1 MRFRHNSILLGTFL
15 VLMTLATRT
24 WAQEEKGTGDWE
36 AGVPNVPGQ
45 IRELMQDR
53 EYGDAIIAID
63 KTLAERD
70 EDAADEDAPKV
81 DFDYLVY
88 LKGRALHLMEQYDA
102 AIATYGQVEKQ
113 FPKSPWAR
121 RARFGAAVSHAR
133 KGDYLSAEIIFKK
146 EVQFLLS
153 VGRKQEIA
161 GIYLEFADAYFAPPK
176 DDLEK
181 KPNYKKALEF
191 YQKALQVGPK
201 PEKRV
206 EVELLVTR
214 CFQKLN
220 NHAEAAKRLQ
230 QFIKDH
236 KDDALVIEAKFQL
249 GESQLRQGQYAPAR
263 RTWQDLLA
271 DHADAKSERIAE
283 ATYSIGKTY
292 RIPQPPNDEELS
304 LAVAA
309 LEKFI
314 EKYPDHKLASEAHLY
329 IAKSYLHRG
338 RFEDGVTALQ
348 RFLGQERYADAKE
361 TPQARNLLGQAY
373 LRQRKFDEALAAWR
387 DYLAKHP
394 THNAWSNVQ
403 RAIVNTEYEIGLD
416 HMREKRYD
424 EARKAWQA
432 FLVKYPLDS
441 RSPQILHN
449 FGDIHLLEEKHKDA
463 IAAWRRLVSK
473 YPGTQQSSSAQFLI
487 GVVTEDKLGDLA
499 EALKEYKKV
508 TWGNSQAPAKQRIAQ
523 LTAKSMRI
531 VSERVFRSDEAPR
544 IKLTSRNIES
554 VVVETYVVDLETYFR
569 KMHLAG
575 GVEGLD
581 IDLIDPDKKT
591 EFKLPDYEEYKLT
604 EHEIEVPL
612 PKGDAGVM
620 AVAVSSK
627 TSTATTL
634 VIQSDLDMIVKSS
647 RDELFVFAQNMR
659 TGKVWPKARLLL
671 SNGADVYGETETGD
685 DGVLQK
691 SFDQLKNANDVRVFA
706 IADGHVASNIVN
718 LQGVGVA
725 RGLANKGYVYT
736 DRPAYRPGQVVHVR
750 GVIRKVDG
758 DAYTVE
764 KDKKF
769 NVAVFDHRNRLVHED
784 KIALSAFGS
793 FRSHFMLPD
802 ASPQGSYRVVVTE
815 DTKRSTSIQSYQ
827 GHFAVHQYKLEP
839 VQLTIDSERTVY
851 YRGEEITGKIVAKY
865 YYGAPL
871 AGREIRYKLEGGDGR
886 VHTAK
891 TNEKGE
897 VEFKLPTRDYAESR
911 ALRLIASLPERNLN
925 VAKPFFLSTRGYA
938 LNVSTVRS
946 VYLAGDTFETT
957 VTATDAEGESVARKL
972 TLKVLEQTRS
982 DGMLGERLVS
992 EHELTTDEKDG
1003 KARHTLK
1010 LDKGANYILRAEG
1023 TDRFEN
1029 PISAA
1034 RIVSISD
1041 DKDRVR
1047 LRILAN
1053 RHTYKVG
1060 EQANVTL
1067 HWREQPSLALVT
1079 FQGAKILDYQI
1090 LNLKKGANKLPIPMT
1105 AKLAPNFDLSVAVMT
1120 DSRPKKNDDA
1130 KKLPRRFHS
1139 ASSPFAVGRE
1149 LIVKVEPQVNG
1160 KPLGDAPIRPGDEVE
1175 IVVTTTDPQ
1184 GKPVSAEVSLAMV
1197 EQSLLKR
1204 FSPNVGA
1211 IQHFFR
1217 GNNRQSAVRTTSSIT
1232 FAYRPQTRG
1241 INKRLLAEQER
1252 IIIQE
1257 EEQVVLAAGGVQMF
1271 GDFAAAQAP
1280 VDRYRQQLN
1289 SYFGKLNDQTV
1300 ARTGAPSYALGLQ
1313 LEVPRGGR
1321 AEASQS
1327 GRQRL
1332 ELFNGQRRYANGDDF
1347 YEAEGQGEGQ
1357 GQGSLQLGQAADG
1370 GSHYLPQDALGPQV
1384 QQQFQRQVQTEERIT
1399 GQVAG
1404 RFFGGGAENA
1414 LPQSRTRQAD
1424 NGSLNW
1430 SVNALNAPLGE
1441 DGDAV
1446 YNYELAARMPT
1457 RGRVQ
1462 LSGEREWARWY
1473 GEANKELGEVLAIEA
1488 GVQSNVDFDG
1498 GKDADNLAVLIQLAK
1513 TGAEIIASRGPQ
1525 ETGYWNPAIVT
1536 DEKGTAEITLT
1547 APDRSTAWTL
1557 TAKGVTTDTLAGEA
1571 TTDVVARKDL
1581 FGELKLPLAFTDGDR
1596 AQIKVSIHNSLE
1608 KLPAKEGA
1616 VEVKLTTTIGGKA
1629 HTETKQVKFDAAGI
1643 QHLIFDATLNRSE
1656 KKQGRTVD
1664 DEVSFE
1670 LVLTSGNLKDTV
1682 RRALPIKPLGMPV
1695 FSTVAGESTG
1705 DATAQIAPPP
1715 KMALSDPSLQIL
1727 VGPSVEQSLLDVVLG
1742 AAPVCQINAGQLAT
1756 GLDVATSDL
1765 MAAIAVQKLLA
1776 GTRDQDSPQAESLDS
1791 RVRSSVSLL
1800 VSSQLDNGAWSWTG
1814 RGGGANRYTSAR
1826 AVWALSLARDAGYT
1840 VPTDAMNRAV
1850 KFLQSQVA
1858 TTKSEDLES
1867 QSVLIHALAASGN
1880 EDYRVANRLYRSRQA
1895 LSTAALAYL
1904 SLAFVEMDRKTTA
1917 NELLELLA
1925 QRNLDVIQPR
1935 RTAVG
1940 GSLPWN
1946 YSSAE
1951 LRALYALAIQLSSEP
1966 AAGPANGETRELI
1979 TWLMAHRSGHRWSP
1993 EKATGPA
2000 ALAVAH
2006 WYSKTRFANEHYK
2019 LAVFVNDVKVKDLDI
2034 EAGTGTQVVE
2044 VPADLLKDVNKKDT
2058 RQRVHFQITGRGR
2071 FTYQCILSGFVPA
2084 DKLADTTQAWRVE
2097 RHYEPAPLEYDG
2109 RPINRGFGVLQGSY
2123 QTFRNP
2129 LTQLPVG
2136 RRGRVEVRVH
2146 RNVFSGT
2153 PQEQLEYLVLTEPLP
2168 SGASVVENSVHGG
2181 FDRYE
2186 ISPGAITF
2194 YIGSRHGIGAISYEL
2209 HGYLAGSYNCGPSVV
2224 RNAYRADQM
2233 TVTKSKSL
2241 AVLPQGAKSV
2251 DKYRLTPQELWELGV
2266 KNFEAKDFKAAS
2278 GYLNDLFANW
2288 NLKPDVYKRSA
2299 KMLLDIHLETG
2310 PAHKVVHYF
2319 EIIKQ
2324 RWKDLEIPFDTVVKV
2339 GHAYHEIGEYESAYI
2354 VFRVLAESSFNRES
2368 GVAGFLQGQGEFVR
2382 SVDVMNDLLR
2392 QYPPE
2397 PYIASATY
2405 ALAQR
2410 IYAQAPN
2417 AAADPKLRE
2426 AKINRVDLV
2435 RQSLKMLDNFLSAY
2449 PDDPAADQ
2457 ASFSVA
2463 SGLLELEAYER
2474 AIVACNKFAKRYPE
2488 SQWLDSY
2495 WYVIGFCHFALGKT
2509 DDALA
2514 MCKKVADAKRL
2525 DKNSGR
2531 EVDARNKWRAI
2542 YIMGQVYHSLG
2553 KAADAI
2559 EEYTRVKS
2567 RFTDASQAI
2576 EYFARKSIELPEVT
2590 AIKPGDKA
2598 EVELKFRNVATCDV
2612 KVYRIDLMKFSLL
2625 KRNLA
2630 EITKINLAGIRPLHE
2645 ESIKLGEGKD
2655 YRDRDKALELP
2666 LKDEG
2671 AYLIVARGENLHT
2684 SGLALVTPL
2693 VVEIQEEKQ
2702 SGRVRTTVK
2711 DTMADK
2717 YISDVHVKVIG
2728 SANDDFVS
2736 GDTDLRGVFVADG
2749 INGTSTV
2756 IAQADSGSYA
2766 FFRGEE
2772 HLGQAPQAPNAP
2784 PAREPAAAANKPDA
2798 NSNYKGNGKSQL
2810 LDQIFEDN
2818 RGLNSDQSEQLKK
2831 LYEGGKDSIDASKF

>member
-1 MRFRHNSILLGTFL
+1 MKIRPGSVLIGL
-15 VLMTLATRT
+15 VVASLAFAPFGH
-24 WAQEEKGTGDWE
+24 AQEEKGKSGWAT
-36 AGVPNVPGQ
+36 GVPNVPGK

-53 EYGDAIIAID
+53 EYGEAIIAID
-63 KTLAERD
+63 KMLAQRGEAAN
-70 EDAADEDAPKV
+70 DAAVDEAAVKV

-102 AIATYGQVEKQ
+102 AIVAYGQIEKD
-113 FPKSPWAR
+113 FPKSRWAR

-133 KGDYLSAEIIFKK
+133 KGDYLTAEIIFKK

-153 VGRKQEIA
+153 VDRKQEIA
-161 GIYLEFADAYFAPPK
+161 DIYLEFADAYFAPPE
-176 DDLEK
+176 DELEK
-181 KPNYKKALEF
+181 KPDYKKALDF
-191 YQKALQVGPK
+191 FQKALQVGPN

-206 EVELLVTR
+206 EVELLVAQ

-220 NHAEAAKRLQ
+220 NHAEAANRLQ

-236 KDDALVIEAKFQL
+236 KGDAMVIEAKFRL
-249 GESQLRQGQYAPAR
+249 GESQLRQNQFAPAR

-271 DHADAKSERIAE
+271 DHADANSDRIAE
-283 ATYSIGKTY
+283 ATFNIAKTY
-292 RIPQPPNDEELS
+292 RIPSPQNNEELS

-309 LEKFI
+309 LENFI
-314 EKYPDHKLASEAHLY
+314 EKYPDHKLASEGYLR
-329 IAKSYLHRG
+329 IAQSYLSRG
-338 RFEDGVTALQ
+338 RFEDGVAALQ
-348 RFLGQERYADAKE
+348 RFLGQERYAE
-361 TPQARNLLGQAY
+361 THEVPAARNLLGQAY

-387 DYLAKHP
+387 EYLAKHP
-394 THNAWSNVQ
+394 TNNAWSNVQ
-403 RAIVNTEYEIGLD
+403 LAIVDTEFEIGAD
-416 HMREKRYD
+416 HMSEKRYD
-424 EARKAWQA
+424 EAGEAWQA
-432 FLVKYPLDS
+432 FLVKYPLDK
-441 RSPQILHN
+441 RAPDIMHR
-449 FGDIHLLEEKHKDA
+449 FGDILLLKEKYKDA

-473 YPGTQQSSSAQFLI
+473 YPGSQQASSAQFLI
-487 GVVTEDKLGDLA
+487 GVVTEDKLGDLD
-499 EALKEYKKV
+499 EALREYKKV
-508 TWGNSQAPAKQRIAQ
+508 AWGNSQAASKQRIAQ
-523 LTAKSMRI
+523 LTAKSMHI
-531 VSERVFRSDEAPR
+531 ISERVFRSDEAPR
-544 IKLTSRNIES
+544 IKLASRNIES
-554 VVVETYVVDLETYFR
+554 VTVETYVVDLETYFR

-575 GVEGLD
+575 GVESLD
-581 IDLIDPDKKT
+581 IDLIDPDKK
-591 EFKLPDYEEYKLT
+591 FKVALPDYEAYELT

-612 PKGDAGVM
+612 PVGDAGIM
-620 AVAVSSK
+620 AVAVSSR

-634 VIQSDLDMIVKSS
+634 VIQSDLDVIVKSS

-659 TGKVWPKARLLL
+659 TGKAWPKAQLLI
-671 SNGADVYGETETGD
+671 SDGSDVYGEEQTGD

-691 SFDQLKNANDVRVFA
+691 SFDQLKQSADIRVFA
-706 IADGHVASNIVN
+706 IADGHAASNIVN
-718 LQGVGVA
+718 LRDIGAAQ
-725 RGLANKGYVYT
+725 GLANKGYIYT

-750 GVIRKVDG
+750 GVIRRVSG
-758 DAYTVE
+758 DAYSVE
-764 KDKKF
+764 KGKAF
-769 NVAVFDHRNRLVHED
+769 NVTIFDNRNRLVHED

-793 FRSHFMLPD
+793 FDAHFILPET
-802 ASPQGSYRVVVTE
+802 SPQGNYRVVVTE
-815 DTKRSTSIQSYQ
+815 ETKRSTGIQSYQ
-827 GHFAVHQYKLEP
+827 GRFTVHQYKLEP
-839 VQLTIDSERTVY
+839 VQLTIDSERAVY

-871 AGREIRYKLEGGDGR
+871 AGREIRYQLEGGDGR
-886 VHTAK
+886 THSAK

-911 ALRLIASLPERNLN
+911 ALRLVAAFPERNLN
-925 VAKPFFLSTRGYA
+925 AAKNFFLSTHGYA

-957 VTATDAEGESVARKL
+957 VTATDAEGESVAREL
-972 TLKVLEQTRS
+972 TLKVLEQTRT
-982 DGMLGERLVS
+982 DGQLGERLVS
-992 EHELTTDEKDG
+992 EHELKTEEEDG
-1003 KARHTLK
+1003 TARHTLK

-1023 TDRFEN
+1023 TDRFGN

-1034 RIVSISD
+1034 RLVRISD
-1041 DKDRVR
+1041 EKDLVR

-1060 EQANVTL
+1060 EQATVTL
-1067 HWREQPSLALVT
+1067 HWREQPALALVT
-1079 FQGAKILDYQI
+1079 FQGARILDYQI
-1090 LNLKKGANKLPIPMT
+1090 LHLKKGANKLRIPMT

-1120 DSRPKKNDDA
+1120 DSRPKNNEDA
-1130 KKLPRRFHS
+1130 KKLPRRFHM

-1149 LIVKVEPQVNG
+1149 LIVKVQPQVNG

-1204 FSPNVGA
+1204 FSPNVGS

-1217 GNNRQSAVRTTSSIT
+1217 GNRRQSAVRTASSIT

-1241 INKRLLAEQER
+1241 INKRLLAERDR
-1252 IIIQE
+1252 ILIQE
-1257 EEQVVLAAGGVQMF
+1257 EEELALRAGGLPGP
-1271 GDFAAAQAP
+1271 GDFAAANAP
-1280 VDRYRQQLN
+1280 LDLYRSALR
-1289 SYFGKLNDQTV
+1289 SYFGRLNRQ
-1300 ARTGAPSYALGLQ
+1300 
-1313 LEVPRGGR
+1313 GGEQND
-1321 AEASQS
+1321 ADFTSQ
-1327 GRQRL
+1327 
-1332 ELFNGQRRYANGDDF
+1332 
-1347 YEAEGQGEGQ
+1347 
-1357 GQGSLQLGQAADG
+1357 LQLGGQADPPIVYPTAEIWKGLTHRRKRAYGFSHGDGQLQQQAGGGFGGFLYSQQDGSAQQLPEGQQAATE
-1370 GSHYLPQDALGPQV
+1370 SRQPARPQTTSGKVVDRLDALSG
-1384 QQQFQRQVQTEERIT
+1384 EI
-1399 GQVAG
+1399 
-1404 RFFGGGAENA
+1404 A
-1414 LPQSRTRQAD
+1414 LGIEPQSWDEVSNET
-1424 NGSLNW
+1424 
-1430 SVNALNAPLGE
+1430 
-1441 DGDAV
+1441 DARHG
-1446 YNYELAARMPT
+1446 YELAKRMPVG
-1457 RGRVQ
+1457 GRVQ
-1462 LSGEREWARWY
+1462 LSGGGEWAKWY
-1473 GEANKELGEVLAIEA
+1473 GKANRGLGEILAIDG
-1488 GVQSNVDFDG
+1488 GVQSNFGWG
-1498 GKDADNLAVLIQLAK
+1498 GGGGNGGGGLAMLIQLSKA
-1513 TGAEIIASRGPQ
+1513 GAEIIASRGPQ

-1536 DEKGTAEITLT
+1536 NEKGTATIKLT
-1547 APDRSTAWTL
+1547 APERSTAWKL
-1557 TAKGVTTDTLAGEA
+1557 TAKGVTEDTLAGEA
-1571 TTDVVARKDL
+1571 TADVVARKDL

-1596 AQIKVSIHNSLE
+1596 AQIKVSVHNSLD
-1608 KLPAKEGA
+1608 KLPAEGGA
-1616 VEVKLTTTIGGKA
+1616 VEVKLTTKIGDKTQ
-1629 HTETKQVKFDAAGI
+1629 TESKQVKFDAAGI
-1643 QHLIFDATLNRSE
+1643 QHLVFDAVLKRSE
-1656 KKQGRTVD
+1656 KRAGRAVD
-1664 DEVSFE
+1664 DEASFE
-1670 LVLTSGNLKDTV
+1670 LALTSGELKDTV

-1705 DATAQIAPPP
+1705 DTTARIAPPP
-1715 KMALSDPSLQIL
+1715 KMAISDPSLQIL
-1727 VGPSVEQSLLDVVLG
+1727 VGPSVEQSLLDIVLG
-1742 AAPVCQINAGQLAT
+1742 APPVCQIDAGQLAT
-1756 GLDVATSDL
+1756 GLDIATSDL

-1776 GTRDQDSPQAESLDS
+1776 GTRDQNSPQAASLDS

-1814 RGGGANRYTSAR
+1814 RGGVANRYTSAR

-1840 VPTDAMNRAV
+1840 VPADAKNRAV
-1850 KFLQSQVA
+1850 KFLQSEVA
-1858 TTKSEDLES
+1858 TTPSEDLES
-1867 QSVLIHALAASGN
+1867 QSVLVHALAAAGN
-1880 EDYRVANRLYRSRQA
+1880 ENFRVANRLYRSRQT
-1895 LSTAALAYL
+1895 LSSAALAYL
-1904 SLAFVEMDRKTTA
+1904 SLAFVEMDRNTTA

-1935 RTAVG
+1935 RVAFN

-1946 YSSAE
+1946 YSGPE
-1951 LRALYALAIQLSSEP
+1951 LRALYALAMMLSSEP
-1966 AAGPANGETRELI
+1966 AAGPANGETRELVN
-1979 TWLMAHRSGHRWSP
+1979 WLMAHRSGHRWSP

-2019 LAVFVNDVKVKDLDI
+2019 LAIFVNDIQVKELDI
-2034 EAGTGTQVVE
+2034 EADAGTQVVD
-2044 VPADLLKDVNKKDT
+2044 VPTDLLKDVNKEDT
-2058 RQRVHFQITGRGR
+2058 RQNVHFQITGRGR

-2084 DKLADTTQAWRVE
+2084 DKLASTTQDWRVE

-2123 QTFRNP
+2123 STFRNP

-2136 RRGRVEVRVH
+2136 RRGRVELRVYRH
-2146 RNVFSGT
+2146 NIASGT
-2153 PQEQLEYLVLTEPLP
+2153 PQEQLEYLVMTEPLP
-2168 SGASVVENSVHGG
+2168 NGTSIVENSVTGG

-2186 ISPGAITF
+2186 ISPGTITF
-2194 YIGSRHGIGAISYEL
+2194 YIGSRHSISPIRYEL
-2209 HGYLAGSYNCGPSVV
+2209 HGYLPGNYNCSPSVV
-2224 RNAYRADQM
+2224 RDAYRADQM
-2233 TVTKSKSL
+2233 AVAESKL
-2241 AVLPQGAKSV
+2241 LTVLPRGAKSV

-2299 KMLLDIHLETG
+2299 KILLDIHLETG

-2339 GHAYHEIGEYESAYI
+2339 GHAYHEIGEYESAHI
-2354 VFRVLAESSFNRES
+2354 VFRVLAESSFSRES
-2368 GVAGFLQGQGEFVR
+2368 GVAGFLQNQGEFVR
-2382 SVDVMNDLLR
+2382 SVGVMNDLLR

-2417 AAADPKLRE
+2417 AAKDAKLRE

-2435 RQSLKMLDNFLSAY
+2435 RQSLAMLDDFLSAY

-2474 AIVACNKFAKRYPE
+2474 AIAACSKFAERYPE
-2488 SQWLDSY
+2488 SRWLNSY
-2495 WYVIGFCHFALGKT
+2495 WYVIGFCHFALGET

-2514 MCKKVADAKRL
+2514 MCKKVADAKWL

-2531 EVDARNKWRAI
+2531 EVEARNKWRAI

-2553 KAADAI
+2553 KAAEAI
-2559 EEYTRVKS
+2559 QQYTRVKS

-2598 EVELKFRNVATCDV
+2598 KVELKFRNVASCDV

-2625 KRNLA
+2625 KRDLT

-2645 ESIKLGEGKD
+2645 ESIELGDGKD
-2655 YRDRDKALELP
+2655 YRDRDKSLELP
-2666 LKDEG
+2666 LADEG

-2693 VVEIQEEKQ
+2693 TVEVQEEKQ

-2711 DTMADK
+2711 DTMTDR

-2728 SANDDFVS
+2728 SANEDFVS

-2749 INGTSTV
+2749 INGKSTV
-2756 IAQADSGSYA
+2756 IAQANTGSYA
-2766 FFRGEE
+2766 FFRGEA
-2772 HLGQAPQAPNAP
+2772 HLGKV
-2784 PAREPAAAANKPDA
+2784 PAATPPNPQKPDPASPNDKPDA
-2798 NSNYKGNGKSQL
+2798 KPGFKSKGNGKARL
-2810 LDQIFEDN
+2810 LEQIFEDN
-2818 RGLNSDQSEQLKK
+2818 RSLNIDQSQQLEQLYK
-2831 LYEGGKDSIDASKF
+2831 GGKGSIDASKF